1 MSDGVWRREEKQ
13 WHFLVPWHVLQVLML
28 TWLSPS
34 PLPAPSP
41 GCCSLDFQPGLSPGP
56 GGIGLGTL
64 QTQQGNN
71 IEIFQQAT
79 CSCVPPPSPDA
90 LERAHTPCRLPGLC
104 VPPELPPPSSVPPFS
119 FPPGHLCSPGVA
131 ALCSGD
137 RCGKQQPRPQ
147 SHFLYLNRVCLG
159 GETNGPLVQL
169 SSG

>member
-56 GGIGLGTL
+56 GGLGLGTL

-79 CSCVPPPSPDA
+79 CSCVPPSLPRCPGEGSHS
-90 LERAHTPCRLPGLC
+90 LQTPRPVC
-104 VPPELPPPSSVPPFS
+104 PPRTPSSF
-119 FPPGHLCSPGVA
+119 LCPTV
-131 ALCSGD
+131 
-137 RCGKQQPRPQ
+137 
-147 SHFLYLNRVCLG
+147 F
-159 GETNGPLVQL
+159 L
-169 SSG
+169 SSRTLVLTRGGSPVFWGQVWKAAAQAPVSLSVFE